1 MNARFYNLVYN
12 IIKIKSE
19 RRIIMP
25 DARCPYCGA
34 RVNLNVKTPRG
45 YKGRCKN
52 CGEMVELPSRF

>member
-1 MNARFYNLVYN
+1 
-12 IIKIKSE
+12 
-19 RRIIMP
+19 MP